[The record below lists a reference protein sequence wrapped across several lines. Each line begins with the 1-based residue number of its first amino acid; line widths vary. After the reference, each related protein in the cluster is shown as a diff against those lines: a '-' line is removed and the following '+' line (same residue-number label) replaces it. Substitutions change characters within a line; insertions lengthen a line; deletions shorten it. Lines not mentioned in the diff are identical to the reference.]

1 MIGPISGGPLTT
13 AVEGMERAAR
23 MLTATAE
30 RSANPE
36 RSLDNAAMDAV
47 ERSVSQTTY
56 QANAAVVRTADEL
69 LGTVLD
75 LTA

>member
-1 MIGPISGGPLTT
+1 
-13 AVEGMERAAR
+13 